1 MRSGWSAV
9 RCKWAT
15 RNGGCCLGQPVL
27 KEALFG
33 LGLREV
39 ERAAVR
45 VVGLTVPAGPTQEAG
60 ARGVEVPVMAEVEA
74 VEDGQAGLG
83 PVDLGH
89 GDGPVHLDDR
99 GAGLLSER
107 FVQSGD

>member
-1 MRSGWSAV
+1 MTPTSSCASCSPLGTGRLGRRAEPASWMVRRSCVGA
-9 RCKWAT
+9 AGLA

-45 VVGLTVPAGPTQEAG
+45 VVGLTVPAGATQEAG
-60 ARGVEVPVMAEVEA
+60 TRGVEDQVDHG
-74 VEDGQAGLG
+74 EDGRQ
-83 PVDLGH
+83 PVG
-89 GDGPVHLDDR
+89 
-99 GAGLLSER
+99 
-107 FVQSGD
+107 